1 MSSMLHLP
9 AGTAGDGRD
18 PLCVTPQ
25 LAGWSYTGLHVIRLE
40 EEERRQVKTGHREML
55 VLPLS
60 GSCRV
65 EVEGRTFELAG
76 RTDVFAGSSDFAYL
90 PIEAEATITSAAGG
104 EVALPWAEARAR
116 HPAAHYPADERSIEV
131 RGAGRATRRIHNLF
145 VAGSSAAERLIVV
158 EVLTP
163 PGNWS
168 SYPPHKHD
176 DDAVPGE
183 AVLEEIYYF
192 RIQGPGGFG
201 VHRTYTADRSLDETV
216 LVQDGDVFLVPRGY
230 HGPCAAPPDFPMY
243 YLNVLAGPATTRS
256 LGFTDDPAYAWIRG
270 TWARQD
276 PDPRVAAPA
285 VATP

>member
-1 MSSMLHLP
+1 MSSMLHWP
-9 AGTAGDGRD
+9 AGAATDGGD
-18 PLCVTPQ
+18 PVCVTPR
-25 LAGWSYTGLHVIRLE
+25 LAGWRYTGLHVIRLE
-40 EEERRQVKTGHREML
+40 AGVRRRVGTGQREML

-60 GSCRV
+60 GRCRV
-65 EVEGRTFELAG
+65 EVNGRSFELTG
-76 RTDVFAGSSDFAYL
+76 RADVFAGITDFAYL
-90 PIEAEATITSAAGG
+90 PVEAEATITGSG
-104 EVALPWAEARAR
+104 EFALPWAEAGTRREAAYYPVE
-116 HPAAHYPADERSIEV
+116 PAATEV

-145 VAGSSAAERLIVV
+145 VAGSSTAERLVVV

-176 DDAVPGE
+176 DAAVPGE
-183 AVLEEIYYF
+183 AMLEEIYYF

-201 VHRTYTADRSLDETV
+201 VHRTYTGDRSLDETV
-216 LVQDGDVFLVPRGY
+216 LVHDGDVFLVPRGY

-270 TWARQD
+270 TWAGQG
-276 PDPRVAAPA
+276 PDPRVALAA
-285 VATP
+285 DAAR